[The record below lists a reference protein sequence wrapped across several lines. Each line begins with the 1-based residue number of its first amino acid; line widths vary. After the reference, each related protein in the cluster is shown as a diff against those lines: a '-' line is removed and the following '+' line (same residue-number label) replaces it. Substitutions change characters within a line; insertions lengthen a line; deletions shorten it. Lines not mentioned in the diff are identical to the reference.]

1 MSILKMRNEEIESSY
16 SSSKIESNWLSEI
29 PMPKLNIG
37 DYSSLSSEISTTQIV
52 NGRIIILTKV
62 AKEGINYSKRK
73 GRNLQ

>member
-37 DYSSLSSEISTTQIV
+37 DYSSLSSKISD
-52 NGRIIILTKV
+52 NSDSKWL
-62 AKEGINYSKRK
+62 NY
-73 GRNLQ
+73 NFD